1 MTTDTTT
8 AWPTAWIADPTALDA
23 AFSDTARTD
32 GLPARIA
39 LDTEFV
45 REKTYW
51 PQLALVQIA
60 IPEGDAVDRGRILL
74 VDPLVPGMPAALAR
88 ILRDRRIEK
97 LMHSA
102 GEDLIALRHTCDAL
116 PEPLFDTQTAAA
128 LCGVGAGLGY
138 QKLVLGLLGEEVDKG
153 ETRSDWLRRPLSASQ
168 LRYAADDVRHLHRL
182 HETLTARLDAQG
194 RRAWLEE
201 DCARA
206 LANATED
213 ALEPWPHLAL
223 RSAQFLD
230 AAAQARLLRLLR
242 WRERYAR
249 DHDRPR
255 TWILDNELAYALARK
270 TVRDVAALQTWLD
283 AQPKSPRRLAAAIWQ
298 ALDTPLAD
306 EARMPLA
313 RGDDRDR
320 DAFKRLQQTVAELSA
335 RLDLP
340 DGVLAS
346 RRWLEALQDGQDWPG
361 ALAGWRRAQ
370 LEPVLAPLL
379 GARPSAPLDTPATTG
394 GDEIRAV

>member
-1 MTTDTTT
+1 MITAPTT

-23 AFSDTARTD
+23 EFSDAARID
-32 GLPARIA
+32 GSPARIG

-60 IPEGDAVDRGRILL
+60 IPERDAIDRGRILL
-74 VDPLVPGMPAALAR
+74 IDPLIPDMPEALAR

-102 GEDLIALRHTCDAL
+102 GEDLIALRYLCDAV

-128 LCGVGAGLGY
+128 LCGIGAGLGY
-138 QKLVLGLLGEEVDKG
+138 QKLVQALLGEDVDKG
-153 ETRSDWLRRPLSASQ
+153 ETRSDWLRRPLSPSQ

-182 HETLTARLDAQG
+182 HALLSARLDAQG
-194 RRAWLEE
+194 RRAWLDE

-206 LANATED
+206 LANATD
-213 ALEPWPHLAL
+213 DTLDPWPHLSL

-255 TWILDNELAYALARK
+255 NWILDNELAHALARK
-270 TVRDVAALQTWLD
+270 SPMDLASLQSWLD

-298 ALDTPLAD
+298 ALDTPLND

-320 DAFKRLQQTVAELSA
+320 DAFKRLQQAVAGLSA

-370 LEPVLAPLL
+370 LEPVLSPLL
-379 GARPSAPLDTPATTG
+379 ASAQSPSTDAARTTG
-394 GDEIRAV
+394 GD